1 MSILWRVRF
10 ISVLGKLGKIELA
23 KKVVDISLNQG
34 YDNSVVNLMRFCRYY
49 VASRASKVTGRGLQG
64 SGLTRDNGIAAK
76 ASRQV
81 LNPKAVT
88 EFNPTALFQ
97 KKKLNVVSK
106 DKPKST
112 VEKASD
118 VVSDK
123 PVVKKSVNAPVV
135 AAVESVV
142 EKDNPKVM
150 SKVSDKPS
158 SVVGKDKDKAKN
170 IAPRLS
176 KQKENPEFKAKV
188 NVKRKMILSKEDD
201 NKKKFKGKSKK
212 DVSDSELETDVVDEA
227 DRKISKRKKLKR
239 ERSDSDSS
247 DSSELDRNII
257 KRLISK
263 LEKKVKKE
271 ESDDSVPKKVKKKL
285 TKRVK
290 KEESDEDTVP
300 QKGKK
305 KEKQLTP
312 EEAAHEK
319 YLSSFPPFHAR
330 TTPSSLFSAI
340 RNSRVDILG
349 FLTDIGFSSL
359 YNVSIDHLP
368 LKLGWFAVSNF
379 KNYMLSFD
387 SGDKIEVTPSKIHD
401 MLGVPIGGYSLFD
414 LDERETDH
422 EFVSKWASQFYP
434 LELKKVRVNDI
445 ARKLVAAQEIDFLF
459 KVNFLTLFTNTM
471 AKADGLKGQICLD
484 VVRRLRE
491 DSVIS
496 DINWCGYIYDSL
508 RDSKLPGGTN
518 HYLGPL
524 TFLILLYLDSTKFD
538 KFLVVRTRPAIR
550 NWSSYLMKQRQELEL
565 KDHVLGLLDLH
576 DDWNEAEVQ
585 ESEGFIGFSKTSEKE
600 ALFKRAEEKLAAIC
614 SERVFLEDLMRKASS
629 AYPGD
634 GKFVELQAKY
644 VQVFRDPIS
653 FDVDMDVVNE
663 SNGDDDN
670 DNDGDGNGDEED
682 ANDGDENGSNPSF
695 GFSKISLD
703 DFGNDIGPTEKES
716 VDPVDPAEQE
726 IVVEGDPAE
735 ECQIMST
742 PENYTQ
748 WLEKN
753 LDLVGEGDLFGDN
766 SATRELMNKG
776 PVTSERMPTPKASP
790 IAKKRVVKPSPYML
804 SPYMNKKTNVVPK
817 ITRSEFILGNSVF
830 AMQGDKIESVFETH
844 SGEYSVYGLRLN
856 METLAP
862 GLWIDANVIDCW
874 GAILNHE
881 ERFRVADSKSRHF
894 FPTGC
899 ITKSMFDGTFATD
912 EAKWDSFSNQVKSQ
926 FGGNV
931 DGLALQGID
940 L

>member
-34 YDNSVVNLMRFCRYY
+34 YDNSVVNLMRFCAHEGIVSGRGST
-49 VASRASKVTGRGLQG
+49 VASRASKVTGRG
-64 SGLTRDNGIAAK
+64 SSREWITSDMAIAAK

-81 LNPKAVT
+81 LNPKPVS
-88 EFNPTALFQ
+88 EFNPTVGH
-97 KKKLNVVSK
+97 VVPIK
-106 DKPKST
+106 DK
-112 VEKASD
+112 ESD
-118 VVSDK
+118 VVKVKNPADVVYKSRNQKRPLKK
-123 PVVKKSVNAPVV
+123 P
-135 AAVESVV
+135 AAVV
-142 EKDNPKVM
+142 EKPDAV
-150 SKVSDKPS
+150 VEKPDARWT
-158 SVVGKDKDKAKN
+158 GKDKEKHKASAKEPVSIVDRVCEVAKHIMFHVEDALKN
-170 IAPRLS
+170 DAIEKLVDGCKA
-176 KQKENPEFKAKV
+176 KENPEFKAKV

-201 NKKKFKGKSKK
+201 NKKKFKVNWKRRFQ
-212 DVSDSELETDVVDEA
+212 
-227 DRKISKRKKLKR
+227 DR
-239 ERSDSDSS
+239 
-247 DSSELDRNII
+247 
-257 KRLISK
+257 
-263 LEKKVKKE
+263 

-340 RNSRVDILG
+340 KTHG
-349 FLTDIGFSSL
+349 
-359 YNVSIDHLP
+359 
-368 LKLGWFAVSNF
+368 
-379 KNYMLSFD
+379 
-387 SGDKIEVTPSKIHD
+387 GDKIEVTPSKIHD

-459 KVNFLTLFTNTM
+459 K
-471 AKADGLKGQICLD
+471 
-484 VVRRLRE
+484 
-491 DSVIS
+491 
-496 DINWCGYIYDSL
+496 
-508 RDSKLPGGTN
+508 
-518 HYLGPL
+518 
-524 TFLILLYLDSTKFD
+524 LLYLDSTKFD

-600 ALFKRAEEKLAAIC
+600 R
-614 SERVFLEDLMRKASS
+614 S
-629 AYPGD
+629 
-634 GKFVELQAKY
+634 
-644 VQVFRDPIS
+644 IS
-653 FDVDMDVVNE
+653 FEVAMDVINE
-663 SNGDDDN
+663 SIGDDDN
-670 DNDGDGNGDEED
+670 DNDGDGIGVLKKM
-682 ANDGDENGSNPSF
+682 AND
-695 GFSKISLD
+695 
-703 DFGNDIGPTEKES
+703 ES
-716 VDPVDPAEQE
+716 VDPVDPMNKKLLF
-726 IVVEGDPAE
+726 EGDPLL
-735 ECQIMST
+735 CI
-742 PENYTQ
+742 
-748 WLEKN
+748 
-753 LDLVGEGDLFGDN
+753 
-766 SATRELMNKG
+766 
-776 PVTSERMPTPKASP
+776 
-790 IAKKRVVKPSPYML
+790 
-804 SPYMNKKTNVVPK
+804 
-817 ITRSEFILGNSVF
+817 
-830 AMQGDKIESVFETH
+830 AMQGDKMIRFRVIHFESHVILVESQEIQRESLVIHFESHVIQYLHDSLVFLYSESVFETH

-899 ITKSMFDGTFATD
+899 ITKSMFDGTLATD
-912 EAKWDSFSNQVKSQ
+912 EAKWDSFSNQVRVQ
-926 FGGNV
+926 FGGRNV
-931 DGLALQGID
+931 VVGLTGKTSMTILDNSQATYVGKYKEVCVVLRKVVFRNLKAYGHDRHTKIAKLIPKIQRLVAESGYSLICDGDCVSNLPPRYFYMKSMCLAQKMLELAKRSNRKVNHAKEFGEKCASEMMKLVSDAFKNRKERDRI
-940 L
+940 